1 MSRWLEALVSEL
13 GAPLK
18 VTVFTQD
25 ERVYLPISIGIL
37 VEADPARVSSIVLSP
52 PMSTHGGGLKGLIK
66 HLPVF
71 GVRGTLRMGLRVIWA
86 RVGPLLGLRP
96 RGRKC
101 WSIEELGRQSGIP
114 TYHVEKVN
122 SQEMHDI
129 LDRHPSDL
137 LVSVSCPQII
147 RPKLMRRFARGG
159 INVHSAPL
167 PRYRGLLPSFWVLL
181 NGERETAVTVHDLAE
196 KLDNGD
202 ILHQKPIAIEEGETW
217 SSLLG
222 KTKVAAG
229 EALVEVIGQIE
240 KGTATR
246 RPNRDEDSTYFSFPT
261 WKDAKLFRSRGL
273 RMF

>member
-1 MSRWLEALVSEL
+1 M
-13 GAPLK
+13 
-18 VTVFTQD
+18 
-25 ERVYLPISIGIL
+25 
-37 VEADPARVSSIVLSP
+37 
-52 PMSTHGGGLKGLIK
+52 
-66 HLPVF
+66 
-71 GVRGTLRMGLRVIWA
+71 
-86 RVGPLLGLRP
+86 
-96 RGRKC
+96 
-101 WSIEELGRQSGIP
+101 
-114 TYHVEKVN
+114 EKVN

-147 RPKLMRRFARGG
+147 RPKLLRRFSHGG

-202 ILHQKPIAIEEGETW
+202 ILHQKPIVIEEGETW
-217 SSLLG
+217 NSLLG

-229 EALVEVIGQIE
+229 EALVEVIGQVDE
-240 KGTATR
+240 GTATR

-261 WKDAKLFRSRGL
+261 WKDAKVFRSRGL